1 MMTSR
6 KRQYYSLGDG
16 NVSKNTRRVFL
27 LRYEDAEKEEI
38 RNEGPFAN
46 KEKAIEK
53 LNNGILELNNEGRDR
68 LNKSFHEVNEKF
80 K

>member
-53 LNNGILELNNEGRDR
+53 LNFFLKKGICSWLVTYNG
-68 LNKSFHEVNEKF
+68 
-80 K
+80 